1 MKLKNKTILITGAS
15 RGIGYQTAYEVA
27 KEGANVII
35 NYNNSIKQAQE
46 LEQLLK
52 KEFATQTLLVK
63 ADIKNEQEIIEMV
76 NKSIKHFQKIDV
88 LVNNAGICNDT
99 LFEDK
104 TKENFMEILETN
116 LVGTFLVSKYV
127 SKQMLKEKSGKIINV
142 SSTNATYSYYPESLD
157 YDASKAGIIS
167 LTHNL
172 GLHLSPYITVNAV
185 APGFVATE
193 AEIKDMDDEY
203 IKAETEKIMV
213 RRAGTPSDVAGLVMF
228 LASKQADF
236 INNTVIR
243 IDGGLYGA

>member
-35 NYNNSIKQAQE
+35 NYNNSIKQAKE

-52 KEFATQTLLVK
+52 KEFGTKTLLVK

-76 NKSIKHFQKIDV
+76 NESINHFQKIDV
-88 LVNNAGICNDT
+88 LINNAGICKDT
-99 LFEDK
+99 TFEDK
-104 TKENFMEILETN
+104 TKENFMEIIETN

-127 SKQMLKEKSGKIINV
+127 SEHMLKEKSGKIINIA
-142 SSTNATYSYYPESLD
+142 STNATYSYYPESLD

-172 GLHLSPYITVNAV
+172 ALHLSPYITVNAV
-185 APGFVATE
+185 SPGWTKTDMNKDLSKE
-193 AEIKDMDDEY
+193 QIKKE
-203 IKAETEKIMV
+203 EEKILLKRFAQPQEIAKV
-213 RRAGTPSDVAGLVMF
+213 IAFLSSDDANY
-228 LASKQADF
+228 
-236 INNTVIR
+236 INNQIINV
-243 IDGGLYGA
+243 DGGEKYE

>member
-35 NYNNSIKQAQE
+35 NYNNSIKQAKE

-52 KEFATQTLLVK
+52 KEFGTKTLLVK

-76 NKSIKHFQKIDV
+76 NNSIKHFQKIDV
-88 LVNNAGICNDT
+88 LINNAAICKDT
-99 LFEDK
+99 TFEDK

-116 LVGTFLVSKYV
+116 LVGTFLVSKHV
-127 SKQMLKEKSGKIINV
+127 SQHMLKEKSGKIINIT
-142 SSTNATYSYYPESLD
+142 STNATYSYYPESLD

-172 GLHLSPYITVNAV
+172 ALHLSPYITVNAV
-185 APGFVATE
+185 SPGWTKTDMNKE
-193 AEIKDMDDEY
+193 LSKEQIKKE
-203 IKAETEKIMV
+203 EEKILLNRFAQPQEIAKV
-213 RRAGTPSDVAGLVMF
+213 ITFLSSDDANY
-228 LASKQADF
+228 
-236 INNTVIR
+236 INSQIINV
-243 IDGGLYGA
+243 DGGEKYE

>member
-35 NYNNSIKQAQE
+35 NYNNSIKQAKE

-52 KEFATQTLLVK
+52 KEFDTKTLLVK

-76 NKSIKHFQKIDV
+76 NESIKHFQKIDV
-88 LVNNAGICNDT
+88 LINNAGICKDT
-99 LFEDK
+99 TFEDK

-116 LVGTFLVSKYV
+116 LVGTFLVSKHV
-127 SKQMLKEKSGKIINV
+127 SQHMLKEKSGKIINIT
-142 SSTNATYSYYPESLD
+142 STNATYSYYPESLD

-172 GLHLSPYITVNAV
+172 ALHLSPYITVNAV
-185 APGFVATE
+185 SPGWTKTDMNKDLSKE
-193 AEIKDMDDEY
+193 QIKKE
-203 IKAETEKIMV
+203 EEKILLKRFAQPQEIAKV
-213 RRAGTPSDVAGLVMF
+213 ITFLSSDDANY
-228 LASKQADF
+228 
-236 INNTVIR
+236 INNQIIDV
-243 IDGGLYGA
+243 DGGEKYE

>member
-35 NYNNSIKQAQE
+35 NYNNSIKQAKE

-52 KEFATQTLLVK
+52 KEFGTKTLLVK

-76 NKSIKHFQKIDV
+76 NNSIKHFQKIDV
-88 LVNNAGICNDT
+88 LINNAAICKDT
-99 LFEDK
+99 TFEDK

-116 LVGTFLVSKYV
+116 LVGTFLVSKHV
-127 SKQMLKEKSGKIINV
+127 SQHMLKEKSGKIINIT
-142 SSTNATYSYYPESLD
+142 STNATYSYYPESLD

-172 GLHLSPYITVNAV
+172 ALHLSPYITVNAV
-185 APGFVATE
+185 SPGWTKTDMNKE
-193 AEIKDMDDEY
+193 LSKEQIKKE
-203 IKAETEKIMV
+203 EEKILLNRFAQPQEIAKV
-213 RRAGTPSDVAGLVMF
+213 IAFLSSDDANY
-228 LASKQADF
+228 
-236 INNTVIR
+236 INNQIINV
-243 IDGGLYGA
+243 DGGKKYE

>member
-35 NYNNSIKQAQE
+35 NYNNSIKQAKE

-52 KEFATQTLLVK
+52 KEFGTKTLLVK

-76 NKSIKHFQKIDV
+76 NESIKHFQKIDV
-88 LVNNAGICNDT
+88 LINNAGICKDT
-99 LFEDK
+99 TFEDK

-116 LVGTFLVSKYV
+116 LVGTFLVSKHV
-127 SKQMLKEKSGKIINV
+127 SQHMLKEKSGKIINIA
-142 SSTNATYSYYPESLD
+142 STNATYSYYPESLD

-172 GLHLSPYITVNAV
+172 ALHLSPYITVNAV
-185 APGFVATE
+185 SPGWTKTDMNKDLSKE
-193 AEIKDMDDEY
+193 QIKKE
-203 IKAETEKIMV
+203 EEKILLKRFAQPQEIAKV
-213 RRAGTPSDVAGLVMF
+213 ITFLSSDDANY
-228 LASKQADF
+228 
-236 INNTVIR
+236 INNQIINV
-243 IDGGLYGA
+243 DGGEKYE

>member
-35 NYNNSIKQAQE
+35 NYNNSIKQAKE

-52 KEFATQTLLVK
+52 KEFGTKTLLVK

-76 NKSIKHFQKIDV
+76 NNSIKHFQKIDV
-88 LVNNAGICNDT
+88 LINNAAICKDT
-99 LFEDK
+99 TFEDK

-116 LVGTFLVSKYV
+116 LVGTFLVSKHV
-127 SKQMLKEKSGKIINV
+127 SQHMLKEKSGKIINIT
-142 SSTNATYSYYPESLD
+142 STNATYSYYPESLD

-172 GLHLSPYITVNAV
+172 ALHLSPYITVNAV
-185 APGFVATE
+185 SPGWTKTDMNKE
-193 AEIKDMDDEY
+193 LSKEQIKKE
-203 IKAETEKIMV
+203 EEKILLNRFAQPQEIAKV
-213 RRAGTPSDVAGLVMF
+213 IAFLSSDDANY
-228 LASKQADF
+228 
-236 INNTVIR
+236 INNQIINV
-243 IDGGLYGA
+243 DGGEKYE

>member
-35 NYNNSIKQAQE
+35 NYNNSIKQAKE

-52 KEFATQTLLVK
+52 KEFGTKTLLVK

-76 NKSIKHFQKIDV
+76 NESINHFKKIDV
-88 LVNNAGICNDT
+88 LINNAAICKDT
-99 LFEDK
+99 TFEDK

-116 LVGTFLVSKYV
+116 LVGTFLVSKHV
-127 SKQMLKEKSGKIINV
+127 SQHMLKEKTGKIINIA
-142 SSTNATYSYYPESLD
+142 STNATYSYYPESLD

-172 GLHLSPYITVNAV
+172 ALHLSPYITVNAV
-185 APGFVATE
+185 SPGWTKTDMNKE
-193 AEIKDMDDEY
+193 LSKEQIKKE
-203 IKAETEKIMV
+203 EEKILLNRFAQPQEIAKV
-213 RRAGTPSDVAGLVMF
+213 IAFLSSDDANY
-228 LASKQADF
+228 
-236 INNTVIR
+236 INNQIINV
-243 IDGGLYGA
+243 DGGEKYE

>member
-35 NYNNSIKQAQE
+35 NYNNSIKQAKE

-52 KEFATQTLLVK
+52 KEFGTKTLLVK

-76 NKSIKHFQKIDV
+76 NESIKHFQKIDV
-88 LVNNAGICNDT
+88 LINNAGICKDT
-99 LFEDK
+99 TFEDK

-116 LVGTFLVSKYV
+116 LVGTFLVSKHV
-127 SKQMLKEKSGKIINV
+127 SQHMLKEKSGKIINIT
-142 SSTNATYSYYPESLD
+142 STNATYSYYPESLD

-172 GLHLSPYITVNAV
+172 ALHLSPYITVNAV
-185 APGFVATE
+185 SPGWTKTDMNKDLSKE
-193 AEIKDMDDEY
+193 QIKKE
-203 IKAETEKIMV
+203 EEKILLKRFAQPQEIAKV
-213 RRAGTPSDVAGLVMF
+213 ITFLSSDDANY
-228 LASKQADF
+228 
-236 INNTVIR
+236 INNQIIDV
-243 IDGGLYGA
+243 DGGEKYE

>member
-35 NYNNSIKQAQE
+35 NYNNSIKQAKE

-52 KEFATQTLLVK
+52 KEFDTKTLLVK

-76 NKSIKHFQKIDV
+76 NNSIKHFQKIDV
-88 LVNNAGICNDT
+88 LINNAAICKDT
-99 LFEDK
+99 TFEDK

-116 LVGTFLVSKYV
+116 LVGTFLVSKHV
-127 SKQMLKEKSGKIINV
+127 SHHMLKEKSGKIINIA
-142 SSTNATYSYYPESLD
+142 STNATYSYYPESLD

-172 GLHLSPYITVNAV
+172 ALHLSPYITVNAV
-185 APGFVATE
+185 SPGWT
-193 AEIKDMDDEY
+193 KTDMNKELSKEQ
-203 IKAETEKIMV
+203 IEKEEEKILLKRFAQPQEIAKV
-213 RRAGTPSDVAGLVMF
+213 ITFLSSDDANY
-228 LASKQADF
+228 
-236 INNTVIR
+236 INNQIINV
-243 IDGGLYGA
+243 DGGEKYE

>member
-35 NYNNSIKQAQE
+35 NYNNSIKQAKE

-52 KEFATQTLLVK
+52 KEFDTKTLLVK

-76 NKSIKHFQKIDV
+76 NNSIKHFQKIDV
-88 LVNNAGICNDT
+88 LINNAAICKDT
-99 LFEDK
+99 TFEDK

-116 LVGTFLVSKYV
+116 LVGTFLVSKHV
-127 SKQMLKEKSGKIINV
+127 SQHMLKEKTGKIINIA
-142 SSTNATYSYYPESLD
+142 STNATYSYYPESLD

-172 GLHLSPYITVNAV
+172 ALHLSPYITVNAV
-185 APGFVATE
+185 SPGWTKTDMNKDLSKE
-193 AEIKDMDDEY
+193 QIKKE
-203 IKAETEKIMV
+203 EEKILLKRFAQPQEIAKV
-213 RRAGTPSDVAGLVMF
+213 IAFLSSDDANY
-228 LASKQADF
+228 
-236 INNTVIR
+236 INNQIINV
-243 IDGGLYGA
+243 DGGEKYE

>member
-35 NYNNSIKQAQE
+35 NYNNSIKQAKE

-52 KEFATQTLLVK
+52 KEFGTKTLLVK

-76 NKSIKHFQKIDV
+76 NESIKHFQKIDV
-88 LVNNAGICNDT
+88 LINNAGICKDT
-99 LFEDK
+99 TFEDK

-116 LVGTFLVSKYV
+116 LVGTFLVSKHV
-127 SKQMLKEKSGKIINV
+127 SQHMLKEKSGKIINIA
-142 SSTNATYSYYPESLD
+142 STNATYSYYPESLD

-172 GLHLSPYITVNAV
+172 ALHLSPYITVNAV
-185 APGFVATE
+185 SPGWTKTDMNKDLSKE
-193 AEIKDMDDEY
+193 QIKKE
-203 IKAETEKIMV
+203 EEKILLKRFAQPQEIAKV
-213 RRAGTPSDVAGLVMF
+213 ITFLSSDDANYR
-228 LASKQADF
+228 
-236 INNTVIR
+236 NNQIIDV
-243 IDGGLYGA
+243 DGGEKYE